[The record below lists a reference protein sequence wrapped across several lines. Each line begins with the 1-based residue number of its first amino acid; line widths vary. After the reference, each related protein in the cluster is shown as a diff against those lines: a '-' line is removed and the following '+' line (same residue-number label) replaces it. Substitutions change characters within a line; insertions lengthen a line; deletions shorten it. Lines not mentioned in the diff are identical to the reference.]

1 MGIKGKQF
9 GVGVGPKIA
18 GFRRFITDENDDSS
32 SYDGEERPGST
43 SICVQYHWEGDTLNF
58 PRITTLPF
66 NSSGKSR
73 VVPNKRFW

>member
-18 GFRRFITDENDDSS
+18 GFRRFITDDIDDSS
-32 SYDGEERPGST
+32 SYDGEERPG
-43 SICVQYHWEGDTLNF
+43 IDFNLRAIPLGGDTLNS
-58 PRITTLPF
+58 RSITTLPF
-66 NSSGKSR
+66 NSSGKSW